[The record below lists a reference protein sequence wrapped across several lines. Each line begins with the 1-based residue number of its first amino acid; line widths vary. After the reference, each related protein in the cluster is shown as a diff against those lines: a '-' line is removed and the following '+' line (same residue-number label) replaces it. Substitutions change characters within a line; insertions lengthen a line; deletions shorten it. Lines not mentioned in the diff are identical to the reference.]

1 MFELLD
7 LSFLPQYS
15 ILPFQDG
22 DVDRKCCDLV
32 DFIAQIYLPGLAEHK
47 RNVIARVPIL
57 SAAAKD
63 TLSPMRYAR
72 FHTTFGRRRATAETI
87 TVENWYNELQTLS
100 PALLVYGTPHEMNG
114 ALATPPSWNWSP
126 RLDEMN
132 RLSVGTLAFGKEA
145 FIDHVIL
152 THLARLNEIT
162 ALVPTAALAYKSSCP
177 HEVYFRCS
185 GDGTNATAAMWKRDE
200 SHRTDDASRAY
211 IFERTTSCVEEMI
224 IDAAIQKKTLC
235 ECELQCSPPSLPSFA
250 NIVGHHRQ
258 DEQ

>member
-1 MFELLD
+1 MN
-7 LSFLPQYS
+7 
-15 ILPFQDG
+15 G
-22 DVDRKCCDLV
+22 
-32 DFIAQIYLPGLAEHK
+32 K

-63 TLSPMRYAR
+63 TPSPMRYAR
-72 FHTTFGRRRATAETI
+72 FHTTFGRRRATAEAI
-87 TVENWYNELQTLS
+87 TVQNWCNELQTLS

-145 FIDHVIL
+145 FIDHVVL
-152 THLARLNEIT
+152 AHLARLNEIT

-185 GDGTNATAAMWKRDE
+185 GNGANATAAMWRRAEPDLG
-200 SHRTDDASRAY
+200 DDVSSRAY
-211 IFERTTSCVEEMI
+211 VFERTTSCVEEMI
-224 IDAAIQKKTLC
+224 IDAATQKKTLC
-235 ECELQCSPPSLPSFA
+235 ECEYLRRLRMLLLLA
-250 NIVGHHRQ
+250 DIVVNDRQ